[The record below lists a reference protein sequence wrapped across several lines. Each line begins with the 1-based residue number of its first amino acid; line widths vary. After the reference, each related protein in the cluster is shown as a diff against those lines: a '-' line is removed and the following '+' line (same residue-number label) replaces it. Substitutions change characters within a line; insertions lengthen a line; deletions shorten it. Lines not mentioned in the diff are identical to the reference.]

1 MSHATRANEVV
12 ALGNPLPVHLGQ
24 DINNNN
30 TTTPSFSQAPT
41 LAPSS
46 SSRSSNEE
54 KPHSGGAAVIGSS
67 SSGYTTSHDPEKGGL
82 GHNGYAGDD
91 HEGLDEHH
99 VDVAKAKE
107 EFHALQ
113 RRMSERSSLHRARTR
128 GSSAPGDVEK
138 QEGDDEE
145 WNLMD
150 YMKGNQ
156 AIREQ
161 EGFRHKE
168 VGVVWDHL
176 RVIGGGGMSESDFH
190 DSGVSR
196 TLFPS

>member
-1 MSHATRANEVV
+1 MSHVNMANEVV

-24 DINNNN
+24 EHNNNIN
-30 TTTPSFSQAPT
+30 SFSQAPT

-46 SSRSSNEE
+46 SSRSSAEE
-54 KPHSGGAAVIGSS
+54 KPHGLVKPSTTSS
-67 SSGYTTSHDPEKGGL
+67 SSGYATSHDPEKA
-82 GHNGYAGDD
+82 GHNGFAGDD
-91 HEGLDEHH
+91 HENIDDHH

-138 QEGDDEE
+138 QEADDEE

-156 AIREQ
+156 EIRER

-176 RVIGGGGMSESDFH
+176 RVIGGGGMSKSLQCRLAILLVFA
-190 DSGVSR
+190 
-196 TLFPS
+196 L